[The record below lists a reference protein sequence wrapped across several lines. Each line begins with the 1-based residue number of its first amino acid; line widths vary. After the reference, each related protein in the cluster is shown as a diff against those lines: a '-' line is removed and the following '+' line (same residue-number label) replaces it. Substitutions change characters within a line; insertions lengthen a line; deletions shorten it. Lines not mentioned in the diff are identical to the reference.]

1 MSLYWYH
8 SFAQSPNPSIYLS
21 KLVNL
26 VPCCDTFLYLCSRI
40 CSFWWN
46 LSECFYSVLSYQN
59 MFFFLVYQP
68 KVCWYDIFQNILI
81 LIYLPENWCDISTKI
96 FVFWYIYQNICVL
109 VYQPDYLCSD
119 MYLPD
124 YWYPDISTRLF
135 VFWYI
140 YQIFVFW
147 YIYRIICILVYQN
160 ICILMYLPEYLYS
173 DIFTRIFVFW
183 YIYQNICTL
192 IYLPERMD
200 GLITW

>member
-59 MFFFLVYQP
+59 MFFFWCINQKYVR
-68 KVCWYDIFQNILI
+68 WYDIFQNILI

-173 DIFTRIFVFW
+173 DIFTRKNGWF
-183 YIYQNICTL
+183 N
-192 IYLPERMD
+192 YLVINYNHYR
-200 GLITW
+200 I

>member
-68 KVCWYDIFQNILI
+68 KVCTLIWYFPEYFNSDIFTRKL
-81 LIYLPENWCDISTKI
+81 
-96 FVFWYIYQNICVL
+96 VWYIYQNICIL
-109 VYQPDYLCSD
+109 IYLPKYLCSG
-119 MYLPD
+119 
-124 YWYPDISTRLF
+124 ISTRLF
-135 VFWYI
+135 VFWHVSTRLLISWYI
-140 YQIFVFW
+140 YQI
-147 YIYRIICILVYQN
+147 ICIL
-160 ICILMYLPEYLYS
+160 IYLPDICFLIYLSDYLYS
-173 DIFTRIFVFW
+173 GISTRIFVFW
-183 YIYQNICTL
+183 CIYQNICTL

>member
-1 MSLYWYH
+1 MLVYSTNQVHLVVILAKSCWYH

-46 LSECFYSVLSYQN
+46 LSECFYSGFILSEYVFSGLINQQYVDLI
-59 MFFFLVYQP
+59 FTRIFLF
-68 KVCWYDIFQNILI
+68 WTFSRIF
-81 LIYLPENWCDISTKI
+81 K
-96 FVFWYIYQNICVL
+96 FWYIYQKIRVIYL
-109 VYQPDYLCSD
+109 PEYLCS
-119 MYLPD
+119 
-124 YWYPDISTRLF
+124 DISTRLF
-135 VFWYI
+135 VFWHI

-147 YIYRIICILVYQN
+147 YIYQIICILV
-160 ICILMYLPEYLYS
+160 YLPEYLYS
-173 DIFTRIFVFW
+173 DIFTRILVLW
-183 YIYQNICTL
+183 YIYQNISTL